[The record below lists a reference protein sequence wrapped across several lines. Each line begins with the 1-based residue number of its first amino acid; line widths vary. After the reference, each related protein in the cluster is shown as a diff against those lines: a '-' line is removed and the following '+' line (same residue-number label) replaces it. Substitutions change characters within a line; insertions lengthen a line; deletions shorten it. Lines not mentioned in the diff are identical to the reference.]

1 MRILADSHVL
11 LWWLENPQRV
21 ALPARAAIADP
32 ANEIYFSAASV
43 WEIGLKVG
51 KGKLRIDG
59 DFVAL
64 LEADGFEPLSVTT
77 AHAARSLTLPATHG
91 DPFDRMLIAQAL
103 VEGLVLATHD
113 TMIAQYDVP
122 VIDA

>member
-1 MRILADSHVL
+1 M
-11 LWWLENPQRV
+11 ENPQRV
-21 ALPARAAIADP
+21 APPARAAIADP
-32 ANEIYFSAASV
+32 ANEVYFSAASV

-51 KGKLRIDG
+51 KDKLRIDG

-64 LEADGFEPLSVTT
+64 LEADGFEQLSVTT
-77 AHAARSLTLPATHG
+77 AHAARSLTLPAMHG

-113 TMIAQYDVP
+113 PVIAQYDVP
-122 VIDA
+122 VIDADYPQTMPAPPA

>member
-32 ANEIYFSAASV
+32 ANEVYFSAASV

-77 AHAARSLTLPATHG
+77 VHAARTFTLPAIHG

-103 VEGLVLATHD
+103 AEGLVLATHD
-113 TMIAQYDVP
+113 SVIAQYEVP

>member
-11 LWWLENPQRV
+11 LWWLENPRRV

-64 LEADGFEPLSVTT
+64 LEADGFEPLSVTME
-77 AHAARSLTLPATHG
+77 HAARALTLTATHG

-103 VEGLVLATHD
+103 VEGLMLATHD
-113 TMIAQYDVP
+113 SVIAQYDVP
-122 VIDA
+122 VIEA

>member
-32 ANEIYFSAASV
+32 ANEVYFSAASI

-51 KGKLRIDG
+51 RGKLRING

-64 LEADGFEPLSVTT
+64 LEADGFEPLSLTP
-77 AHAARSLTLPATHG
+77 AHAARTLTLPPTHG

-113 TMIAQYDVP
+113 SVIAQYDVP
-122 VIDA
+122 VIEA

>member
-43 WEIGLKVG
+43 WEIVLKVG

-64 LEADGFEPLSVTT
+64 LEADGFEPLPVTM
-77 AHAARSLTLPATHG
+77 AHATRALMLPATYG

-113 TMIAQYDVP
+113 SVIAQYDVP
-122 VIDA
+122 VIAA

>member
-1 MRILADSHVL
+1 MA
-11 LWWLENPQRV
+11 P
-21 ALPARAAIADP
+21 PARAAIADP
-32 ANEIYFSAASV
+32 ANEVYFSAASV

-51 KGKLRIDG
+51 KDKLRIDG

-64 LEADGFEPLSVTT
+64 LEADGFEQLSVTT
-77 AHAARSLTLPATHG
+77 AHAARSLTLPAMHG

-113 TMIAQYDVP
+113 PVIAQYDVP
-122 VIDA
+122 VIDADYPQTMPAPPA

>member
-1 MRILADSHVL
+1 MRILVDSHVL
-11 LWWLENPQRV
+11 LWWLDDPKRV
-21 ALPARAAIADP
+21 ALPARVAIADP
-32 ANEIYFSAASV
+32 NNAVYFSAASA

-59 DFVAL
+59 DFVAA
-64 LEADGFEPLSVTT
+64 LEADGFEPLPVTT
-77 AHAARSLTLPATHG
+77 AHAARALTLPATHG

-113 TMIAQYDVP
+113 SVIAQYDVP

>member
-11 LWWLENPQRV
+11 LWWLENPRRI

-32 ANEIYFSAASV
+32 ANAVYFSAASI

-51 KGKLRIDG
+51 KGTLRIDG

-64 LEADGFEPLSVTT
+64 LAADGFEPLSITT
-77 AHAARSLTLPATHG
+77 AHVARTLTLPAHHG
-91 DPFDRMLIAQAL
+91 DPFDRLLIAQAL
-103 VEGLVLATHD
+103 TEGLVLATHD
-113 TMIAQYDVP
+113 ALIAHYDVP
-122 VIDA
+122 LLDA